1 MSALAIKKSG
11 NKISLEIDRDK
22 LESLMASLGILSDK
36 ALEKVKRADEDYRK
50 SRYEILRNQK
60 DLLKL
65 SKKHE

>member
-50 SRYEILRNQK
+50 RRYEILRNPK